1 MNIGELAELSG
12 VATSAIRYYEKA
24 GLLPQAERKANGYR
38 AYTAMSVEYLR
49 LIGFGQR
56 LGFSLDAIRGVL
68 ALEGDALH
76 AAMAAQIDTRL
87 AEIDD
92 MMQVLQFQRA
102 ALLEARDKACAG
114 AL

>member
-1 MNIGELAELSG
+1 MNIGKLAELSG

-24 GLLPQAERKANGYR
+24 GLLPRAERGANGYR
-38 AYTAMSVEYLR
+38 AYSATSVEHLR

-76 AAMAAQIDTRL
+76 DAMAASIESRL
-87 AEIDD
+87 AEIDA
-92 MMQVLQFQRA
+92 MMQVLHFQRA
-102 ALLEARDKACAG
+102 ALMEAKDKACAG

>member
-1 MNIGELAELSG
+1 MNIGKLAALSG

-24 GLLPQAERKANGYR
+24 GLLPEATRGANGYR
-38 AYTAMSVEYLR
+38 AYDAATLEHLR

-76 AAMAAQIDTRL
+76 AAMTASIDTRL
-87 AEIDD
+87 AEIDN
-92 MMQVLQFQRA
+92 MVQVLQFQRA
-102 ALLEARDKACAG
+102 ALLEAKDKACAG
-114 AL
+114 TR